1 MSAQDDCTLNLALF
15 QKPFMKK
22 MDEIKQ
28 FTKLAKRKF
37 KEFEMDLLNIFGK
50 SNLLYNENSP
60 LLLEFLKNR
69 ISSLEKEVIEK
80 DGNIFFSS
88 EAEK

>member
-1 MSAQDDCTLNLALF
+1 
-15 QKPFMKK
+15 MKK

-88 EAEK
+88 EAEKWV

>member
-1 MSAQDDCTLNLALF
+1 
-15 QKPFMKK
+15 

-37 KEFEMDLLNIFGK
+37 KEFEMDLLKICGK

-60 LLLEFLKNR
+60 LLLELLKNR

-80 DGNIFFSS
+80 DGNIFFSP

>member
-1 MSAQDDCTLNLALF
+1 
-15 QKPFMKK
+15 MKK

-50 SNLLYNENSP
+50 KQFTL
-60 LLLEFLKNR
+60 
-69 ISSLEKEVIEK
+69 
-80 DGNIFFSS
+80 
-88 EAEK
+88 